1 MHNWGLPLLPLIF
14 FGLSMIGIVLGW
26 ISWDQSLSGGKPMLD
41 VQAVHLAEYV
51 LMFVTAI
58 LVTIGTWAFAG
69 DSNPIFAM
77 ACGFGAGFFVYV
89 IARLEL
95 H

>member
-1 MHNWGLPLLPLIF
+1 MHNWALPLLPVIF

-41 VQAVHLAEYV
+41 VQMVHLAEY
-51 LMFVTAI
+51 LLAFITTI
-58 LVTIGTWAFAG
+58 LVTVAVWAYG
-69 DSNPIFAM
+69 SPSPIFAM
-77 ACGFGAGFFVYV
+77 SCGLGAGFFVFV
-89 IARLEL
+89 IARVEL